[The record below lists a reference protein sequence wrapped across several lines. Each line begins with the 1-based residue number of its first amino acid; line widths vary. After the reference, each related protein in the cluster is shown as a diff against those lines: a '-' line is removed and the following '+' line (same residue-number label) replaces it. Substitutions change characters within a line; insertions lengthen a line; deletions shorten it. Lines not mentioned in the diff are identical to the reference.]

1 VWAGKTVGDPMAAV
15 VSIASAK
22 GGCSKTTL
30 AVGIGVELALDGY
43 MVTVLD
49 ADLNQHA
56 TKFGE
61 KAGIP
66 NFRVIG
72 GVDEGNILQHM
83 KAAYDA
89 ADMILIDLPGGSS
102 MVAVK
107 ALTKSH
113 FVLIPTQHSI
123 LDARDAMKTVAQVDD
138 AQELGRYTIPRSL
151 VWTRVMPGFESMAA
165 RRVRGDMENID
176 VPIFDSVLMNR
187 AAFQEM
193 FLRGEVPR
201 QFKPGGNEASNLSAI
216 AGELVGKLDQI
227 GKAQRVGGK
236 EEAA

>member
-1 VWAGKTVGDPMAAV
+1 MAAV
-15 VSIASAK
+15 VSLASAK

-30 AVGIGVELALDGY
+30 AVGVGGELALEGY
-43 MVTVLD
+43 SVVVLD

-61 KAGIP
+61 KANIP
-66 NFRVIG
+66 GLTVIG
-72 GVDEGNILQHM
+72 EVNEGNILQHM
-83 KAAYDA
+83 KSIYDS
-89 ADMILIDLPGGSS
+89 ADMILVDLPGGSS

-138 AQELGRYTIPRSL
+138 AQELGRYRIPRSL
-151 VWTRVMPGFESMAA
+151 IWTQVMPGFESRAA
-165 RRVRGDMENID
+165 KRVRMDMEGLNL
-176 VPIFDSVLMNR
+176 PIFETTLMRR

-193 FLRGEVPR
+193 FLRAEVPR
-201 QFKPGGNEASNLSAI
+201 QFKSGGVTEAANLSAI
-216 AGELVGKLDQI
+216 TAELVQNLERI
-227 GKAQRVGGK
+227 AEEKA
-236 EEAA
+236 A

>member
-1 VWAGKTVGDPMAAV
+1 MAAV

-30 AVGIGVELALDGY
+30 AVGIGVELALEGY
-43 MVTVLD
+43 SVVVLD

-61 KAGIP
+61 KANIP
-66 NFRVIG
+66 NFSVVG
-72 GVDEGNILQHM
+72 EVNEGNILQQM
-83 KAAYDA
+83 KAAYQT
-89 ADMILIDLPGGSS
+89 ADMILVDLPGGSS

-151 VWTRVMPGFESMAA
+151 IWTRVMPGFESMAA
-165 RRVRGDMENID
+165 RRVRADMENID
-176 VPIFDSVLMNR
+176 VPIFESVLLNR

-193 FLRGEVPR
+193 FLRGQVPR
-201 QFKPGGNEASNLSAI
+201 QFKPGGSEAKNLSAI
-216 AGELVGKLDQI
+216 TAELVGKIERIATEQT
-227 GKAQRVGGK
+227 GGGA
-236 EEAA
+236 ERAA

>member
-1 VWAGKTVGDPMAAV
+1 MAAV

-30 AVGIGVELALDGY
+30 AVGIGVELALEGY
-43 MVTVLD
+43 TVVVLD

-61 KAGIP
+61 KADVP
-66 NFRVIG
+66 NFSVIG
-72 GVDEGNILQHM
+72 EVNEGNILQRM
-83 KAAYDA
+83 KTVYTT
-89 ADMILIDLPGGSS
+89 ADMVVIDLPGGSS

-138 AQELGRYTIPRSL
+138 AQELGRYPIPRSL
-151 VWTRVMPGFESMAA
+151 IWTRVMPGFESMAA
-165 RRVRGDMENID
+165 KRVRADMETID
-176 VPIFDSVLMNR
+176 VPIFESVLMNR

-193 FLRGEVPR
+193 FLRGQVPR
-201 QFKPGGNEASNLSAI
+201 QFKPDGNEAKNLSAI
-216 AGELVGKLDQI
+216 TRELI
-227 GKAQRVGGK
+227 GKIEQIAKEQAERGK
-236 EEAA
+236 EQAA

>member
-1 VWAGKTVGDPMAAV
+1 MAAV

-30 AVGIGVELALDGY
+30 AVGIGVELALEGY
-43 MVTVLD
+43 TVVVLD

-61 KAGIP
+61 KADVP
-66 NFRVIG
+66 NFSVIG
-72 GVDEGNILQHM
+72 EVNEGNILQRM
-83 KAAYDA
+83 KTVYTT
-89 ADMILIDLPGGSS
+89 ADMVVIDLPGGSS
-102 MVAVK
+102 MGAVK

-138 AQELGRYTIPRSL
+138 AQELGRYPIPRSL
-151 VWTRVMPGFESMAA
+151 IWTRVMPGFESMAA
-165 RRVRGDMENID
+165 KRVRADMETID
-176 VPIFDSVLMNR
+176 VPIFESVLMNR

-193 FLRGEVPR
+193 FLRGQVPR
-201 QFKPGGNEASNLSAI
+201 QFKPDGNEAKNLSAI
-216 AGELVGKLDQI
+216 TRELI
-227 GKAQRVGGK
+227 GKIEQIAKEQAERGK
-236 EEAA
+236 EQAA

>member
-1 VWAGKTVGDPMAAV
+1 MAAV

-30 AVGIGVELALDGY
+30 AVGVGVELALEGY
-43 MVTVLD
+43 TVVVLD

-56 TKFGE
+56 TKFGDR
-61 KAGIP
+61 ASVP
-66 NFRVIG
+66 NFSVIG
-72 GVDEGNILQHM
+72 EINEGNILNQM
-83 KAAYDA
+83 KTVYTT
-89 ADMILIDLPGGSS
+89 ADMVVIDLPGGSS

-138 AQELGRYTIPRSL
+138 AQELGRYPIPRSL
-151 VWTRVMPGFESMAA
+151 IWTRVMPGFESMAA
-165 RRVRGDMENID
+165 RRVRADMENID
-176 VPIFDSVLMNR
+176 VPIFESVLMNR

-193 FLRGEVPR
+193 FLRGQVPR
-201 QFKPGGNEASNLSAI
+201 QFKPDGSEAKNLSAI
-216 AGELVGKLDQI
+216 TRELI
-227 GKAQRVGGK
+227 GKIEQIAKQQAKDDK
-236 EEAA
+236 EQAA

>member
-1 VWAGKTVGDPMAAV
+1 MAAV

-30 AVGIGVELALDGY
+30 AVGIGVELALEGY
-43 MVTVLD
+43 TVVVLD

-61 KAGIP
+61 KANVP
-66 NFRVIG
+66 NFRVLG
-72 GVDEGNILQHM
+72 EVNESNILQQM
-83 KAAYDA
+83 KTIYTT
-89 ADMILIDLPGGSS
+89 ADMVVIDLPGGSS

-138 AQELGRYTIPRSL
+138 AQELGRYPIPRSL
-151 VWTRVMPGFESMAA
+151 IWTRVMPGFESMAA
-165 RRVRGDMENID
+165 RRVRADMETID
-176 VPIFDSVLMNR
+176 VPIFESVLMNR

-193 FLRGEVPR
+193 FLRGQVPR
-201 QFKPGGNEASNLSAI
+201 QFKPDGSEAKNLTAI
-216 AGELVGKLDQI
+216 TRELVGKIEQI
-227 GKAQRVGGK
+227 AKEQAEGGK
-236 EEAA
+236 EQAA

>member
-1 VWAGKTVGDPMAAV
+1 MAAV

-30 AVGIGVELALDGY
+30 AVGIGVELALEGY
-43 MVTVLD
+43 TVVVLD

-61 KAGIP
+61 KADVP
-66 NFRVIG
+66 NFSVIG
-72 GVDEGNILQHM
+72 EVNEGNILQRM
-83 KAAYDA
+83 KTVYTT
-89 ADMILIDLPGGSS
+89 ADMVVIDLPGGSS

-138 AQELGRYTIPRSL
+138 AQELGRYPIPRSL
-151 VWTRVMPGFESMAA
+151 IWTRVMPGFESMAA
-165 RRVRGDMENID
+165 KRVRADMETID
-176 VPIFDSVLMNR
+176 VPIFESVLMNR

-193 FLRGEVPR
+193 FLRGQVPR
-201 QFKPGGNEASNLSAI
+201 QFKPGGNEAKNLSAI
-216 AGELVGKLDQI
+216 TRELI
-227 GKAQRVGGK
+227 GKIEQIAKEQAERGK
-236 EEAA
+236 EQAA

>member
-1 VWAGKTVGDPMAAV
+1 MAAV

-30 AVGIGVELALDGY
+30 AVGIGAELALEGY
-43 MVTVLD
+43 SVIVLD

-56 TKFGE
+56 TKFGD
-61 KAGIP
+61 KAVIA
-66 NFRVIG
+66 NFSVVG
-72 GVDEGNILQHM
+72 DVNEANILQQM
-83 KAAYDA
+83 KAAYEK
-89 ADMILIDLPGGSS
+89 ADMILVDLPGGSS

-138 AQELGRYTIPRSL
+138 AQELGRYPIPRSL
-151 VWTRVMPGFESMAA
+151 IWTRVMPGFESMAA
-165 RRVRGDMENID
+165 RRVRADMENIE

-193 FLRGEVPR
+193 FLRGQVPR
-201 QFKPGGNEASNLSAI
+201 QFKPGGSEARNLSVITAELISKIEEI
-216 AGELVGKLDQI
+216 AKDQ
-227 GKAQRVGGK
+227 AAHAK
-236 EEAA
+236 ERAA

>member
-1 VWAGKTVGDPMAAV
+1 MAAV

-43 MVTVLD
+43 TVIVLD

-61 KAGIP
+61 KARVSNFSVLGGI
-66 NFRVIG
+66 
-72 GVDEGNILQHM
+72 DEGNILQQM
-83 KAAYDA
+83 KAAYQA
-89 ADMILIDLPGGSS
+89 ADMILVDLPGGSS

-138 AQELGRYTIPRSL
+138 AQELGRYVIPRSL
-151 VWTRVMPGFESMAA
+151 IWTRVMPGFESMAA
-165 RRVRGDMENID
+165 RRVRADMENID
-176 VPIFDSVLMNR
+176 VPIFGSALMNR

-201 QFKPGGNEASNLSAI
+201 QFKPGGSAAKNLSTI
-216 AGELVGKLDQI
+216 THELVGEIEQI
-227 GKAQRVGGK
+227 AQQQSAGGA
-236 EEAA
+236 ERAA

>member
-1 VWAGKTVGDPMAAV
+1 MAAV

-30 AVGIGVELALDGY
+30 AVGIGAELALQGY
-43 MVTVLD
+43 SVIVLD

-61 KAGIP
+61 KAKIA
-66 NFRVIG
+66 NFSVVG
-72 GVDEGNILQHM
+72 EVDESNILQRM
-83 KAAYDA
+83 KAAYET
-89 ADMILIDLPGGSS
+89 ADIILVDLPGGSS

-138 AQELGRYTIPRSL
+138 AQELGRYPIPRSL
-151 VWTRVMPGFESMAA
+151 IWTRVMPGFESMAA
-165 RRVRGDMENID
+165 RRVRADMENID
-176 VPIFDSVLMNR
+176 VPIFDAVLMNR

-193 FLRGEVPR
+193 FLRGQVPR
-201 QFKPGGNEASNLSAI
+201 QFKPDGTEAKNLTAI
-216 AGELVGKLDQI
+216 TAELVGKIEQI
-227 GKAQRVGGK
+227 AQQQSAK
-236 EEAA
+236 EQAA

>member
-1 VWAGKTVGDPMAAV
+1 MAAV

-30 AVGIGVELALDGY
+30 AVGIGVELALEGY
-43 MVTVLD
+43 TVVVLD

-61 KAGIP
+61 KADVP
-66 NFRVIG
+66 NFSVIG
-72 GVDEGNILQHM
+72 EVNEGNILQRM
-83 KAAYDA
+83 KTVYTT
-89 ADMILIDLPGGSS
+89 ADMVVIDLPGGSS

-138 AQELGRYTIPRSL
+138 AQELGRYPIPRSL
-151 VWTRVMPGFESMAA
+151 IWTRVMPGFESMAA
-165 RRVRGDMENID
+165 KRVRADMETID
-176 VPIFDSVLMNR
+176 VPIFESVLMNR

-193 FLRGEVPR
+193 FLRGQVPR
-201 QFKPGGNEASNLSAI
+201 QFKPNGNEAKNLSAI
-216 AGELVGKLDQI
+216 TRELI
-227 GKAQRVGGK
+227 GKIEQIAKEQAERGK
-236 EEAA
+236 EQAA

>member
-1 VWAGKTVGDPMAAV
+1 MAAV

-30 AVGIGVELALDGY
+30 AVGIGVELALEGY
-43 MVTVLD
+43 TVVVLD

-56 TKFGE
+56 TKFGD
-61 KAGIP
+61 KASIP
-66 NFRVIG
+66 NFRVLG
-72 GVDEGNILQHM
+72 EVNEGNILQQM
-83 KAAYDA
+83 KTVYTT
-89 ADMILIDLPGGSS
+89 ADIVVIDLPGGSS

-138 AQELGRYTIPRSL
+138 AQELGRYPIPRSL
-151 VWTRVMPGFESMAA
+151 IWTRVMPGFESMAA
-165 RRVRGDMENID
+165 RRVRADMETID
-176 VPIFDSVLMNR
+176 VPIFESVLMNR

-193 FLRGEVPR
+193 FLRGQVPR
-201 QFKPGGNEASNLSAI
+201 QFKPDGSEAKNLSAI
-216 AGELVGKLDQI
+216 TRELI
-227 GKAQRVGGK
+227 GKIEQIAKEQAEGGK
-236 EEAA
+236 ERAA

>member
-1 VWAGKTVGDPMAAV
+1 MAAV

-30 AVGIGVELALDGY
+30 AVGIGVELALEGY
-43 MVTVLD
+43 TVTVLD

-56 TKFGE
+56 SKFGE
-61 KAGIP
+61 KAQIS
-66 NFRVIG
+66 NFTVIG
-72 GVDEGNILQHM
+72 EVNEGNILAQM
-83 KAAYDA
+83 KAAYET
-89 ADMILIDLPGGSS
+89 ADMILVDLPGGSS

-138 AQELGRYTIPRSL
+138 AQELGRYPIPRSL
-151 VWTRVMPGFESMAA
+151 IWTRVMPGFESMSA
-165 RRVRGDMENID
+165 RRVRGDMENLN
-176 VPIFDSVLMNR
+176 VPIFNSVLMNR

-193 FLRGEVPR
+193 FLRGQVPR
-201 QFKPGGNEASNLSAI
+201 QFKPDGREAANLGAVT
-216 AGELVGKLDQI
+216 AELVGKLEEIAKQQSA
-227 GKAQRVGGK
+227 GAK
-236 EEAA
+236 ERAA

>member
-1 VWAGKTVGDPMAAV
+1 MAAV

-30 AVGIGVELALDGY
+30 AVGVGAELALDGY
-43 MVTVLD
+43 TVVILD

-56 TKFGE
+56 TRFGE
-61 KAGIP
+61 KANVP
-66 NFRVIG
+66 NFTVIG
-72 GVDEGNILQHM
+72 EVNEGNILQRM
-83 KAAYDA
+83 KAVHGR
-89 ADMILIDLPGGSS
+89 ADMVIVDLPGGSS

-151 VWTRVMPGFESMAA
+151 IWTRVMPGFESMAA
-165 RRVRGDMENID
+165 RRVRADMENLD

-193 FLRGEVPR
+193 FLRGQVPR
-201 QFKPGGNEASNLSAI
+201 QFKPGGSEAQNLHAI
-216 AGELVGKLDQI
+216 TRELLGKIERIATEQ
-227 GKAQRVGGK
+227 
-236 EEAA
+236 AA

>member
-1 VWAGKTVGDPMAAV
+1 MAAV
-15 VSIASAK
+15 ISIASAK

-30 AVGIGVELALDGY
+30 AVGVGGELALEGY
-43 MVTVLD
+43 TVVVLD

-61 KAGIP
+61 KATVP
-66 NFRVIG
+66 NFSVVG
-72 GVDEGNILQHM
+72 EVNEGNILQRM
-83 KAAYDA
+83 KTVYDA
-89 ADMILIDLPGGSS
+89 ADVVVIDLPGGSS

-138 AQELGRYTIPRSL
+138 AQELGRYPIPRSL
-151 VWTRVMPGFESMAA
+151 IWTRVMPGFESMAA
-165 RRVRGDMENID
+165 KRVRADMENID
-176 VPIFDSVLMNR
+176 VPIFESVLMNR

-193 FLRGEVPR
+193 FLRGQVPR
-201 QFKPGGNEASNLSAI
+201 QFKPDGSEAKNLSAI
-216 AGELVGKLDQI
+216 TRELIGKLEEI
-227 GKAQRVGGK
+227 AK
-236 EEAA
+236 EQAA

>member
-1 VWAGKTVGDPMAAV
+1 MAAV

-30 AVGIGVELALDGY
+30 AVGVGVELAMEGY
-43 MVTVLD
+43 TVIVLD

-56 TKFGE
+56 TKFGD
-61 KAGIP
+61 KAEIA
-66 NFRVIG
+66 NFSVVG
-72 GVDEGNILQHM
+72 EVNEGNILQHM
-83 KAAYDA
+83 KAAYET
-89 ADMILIDLPGGSS
+89 ADMILVDLPGGSS

-138 AQELGRYTIPRSL
+138 AQELGRYPIPRSL
-151 VWTRVMPGFESMAA
+151 IWTRVMPGFESMAA
-165 RRVRGDMENID
+165 RRVRADMENID

-193 FLRGEVPR
+193 FLRGQVPR
-201 QFKPGGNEASNLSAI
+201 QFKPGGTEAKNLGAI
-216 AGELVGKLDQI
+216 TAELVGKIEQI
-227 GKAQRVGGK
+227 AKAQAGGAK
-236 EEAA
+236 EQAA

>member
-1 VWAGKTVGDPMAAV
+1 MAAV

-30 AVGIGVELALDGY
+30 AVGIGVELALEGY
-43 MVTVLD
+43 TVVVLD

-56 TKFGE
+56 TKFGD
-61 KAGIP
+61 KADIP
-66 NFRVIG
+66 NFRVLG
-72 GVDEGNILQHM
+72 EVNEGNILQQM
-83 KAAYDA
+83 KTVYAA
-89 ADMILIDLPGGSS
+89 ADMVVIDLPGGSS

-138 AQELGRYTIPRSL
+138 AQELGRYPIPRSL
-151 VWTRVMPGFESMAA
+151 IWTRVMPGFESMAA
-165 RRVRGDMENID
+165 RRVRADMENID
-176 VPIFDSVLMNR
+176 VPIFESVLMNR

-193 FLRGEVPR
+193 FLRGQVPR
-201 QFKPGGNEASNLSAI
+201 QFKPNGSEAKNLSTI
-216 AGELVGKLDQI
+216 TRELVGKIEQI
-227 GKAQRVGGK
+227 AKGQAAGGK
-236 EEAA
+236 EQAA

>member
-1 VWAGKTVGDPMAAV
+1 MAAV

-30 AVGIGVELALDGY
+30 AVGIGVELALEGY
-43 MVTVLD
+43 TVVVLD

-61 KAGIP
+61 KANVP
-66 NFRVIG
+66 NFRVLG
-72 GVDEGNILQHM
+72 EVNEGNILQQM
-83 KAAYDA
+83 KTIYTT
-89 ADMILIDLPGGSS
+89 ADMVVIDLPGGSS

-138 AQELGRYTIPRSL
+138 AQELGRYPIPRSL
-151 VWTRVMPGFESMAA
+151 IWTRVMPGFESMAA
-165 RRVRGDMENID
+165 RRVRADMETID
-176 VPIFDSVLMNR
+176 VPIFESVLMNR

-193 FLRGEVPR
+193 FLRGQVPR
-201 QFKPGGNEASNLSAI
+201 QFKPEGSEAKNLSAI
-216 AGELVGKLDQI
+216 TRELVGKIEQI
-227 GKAQRVGGK
+227 AKEQAEGGK
-236 EEAA
+236 ERAA

>member
-1 VWAGKTVGDPMAAV
+1 MAAV

-43 MVTVLD
+43 TVVVLD
-49 ADLNQHA
+49 ADLNQHV

-61 KAGIP
+61 KASANIP
-66 NFRVIG
+66 NFKVIG
-72 GVDEGNILQHM
+72 EINEENILQRM
-83 KAAYDA
+83 REMYSQ
-89 ADMILIDLPGGSS
+89 ADMVVIDLPGGSS

-138 AQELGRYTIPRSL
+138 AQELGRYPIPRSL
-151 VWTRVMPGFESMAA
+151 IWTRVMPGFESMAA
-165 RRVRGDMENID
+165 RRVRSDMENIN
-176 VPIFDSVLMNR
+176 VSIFDSVLMNR

-193 FLRGEVPR
+193 FLRGQVPR
-201 QFKPGGNEASNLSAI
+201 QFKPGSSEAQNLSAI
-216 AGELVGKLDQI
+216 TRELVGKIEQI
-227 GKAQRVGGK
+227 AK
-236 EEAA
+236 EQAA

>member
-1 VWAGKTVGDPMAAV
+1 MAAV

-30 AVGIGVELALDGY
+30 AVGIGVELALEGY
-43 MVTVLD
+43 TVVVLD

-61 KAGIP
+61 KADVP
-66 NFRVIG
+66 NFSVIG
-72 GVDEGNILQHM
+72 EVNEGNILQRM
-83 KAAYDA
+83 KTVYTT
-89 ADMILIDLPGGSS
+89 ADMVVIDLPGGSS

-138 AQELGRYTIPRSL
+138 AQELGRYPIPRSL
-151 VWTRVMPGFESMAA
+151 IWTRVMPGFESMAA
-165 RRVRGDMENID
+165 KRVRADMETID
-176 VPIFDSVLMNR
+176 VPIFEFVLMNR

-193 FLRGEVPR
+193 FLRGQVPR
-201 QFKPGGNEASNLSAI
+201 QFKPDGNEAKNLSAI
-216 AGELVGKLDQI
+216 TRELI
-227 GKAQRVGGK
+227 GKIEQIAKEQAERGK
-236 EEAA
+236 EQAA